1 MNKIIR
7 IAHRLGI
14 SPLMRRT
21 KKIARKQQARLT
33 FKSGD
38 IQWERDGLVVL
49 MSGNDPHKAHINIH
63 DMERIIHFALPVKE
77 GDKRVINLREP
88 SRFRSHQGKEVWLP
102 IPTEH
107 LDSGLG
113 YFAKGA
119 PHPGDIA
126 VDLGAYCGEI
136 TLELAQAVGPTGH
149 VYALEPDPTNCALL
163 QRNIDAH
170 QLENVTVIPSA
181 AWKETTELTFNS
193 YGHYGSSLA
202 GTGTD
207 NNNLIKVSAISP
219 ADLFTRIGRVPD
231 FIKMDIEGAEIDIMP
246 LLAPLIAAAPHPM
259 RLAIASY
266 HLRENRA
273 AHEWIT
279 PYLLQSGFQVETG
292 YPEHQTTWAWR

>member
-1 MNKIIR
+1 M
-7 IAHRLGI
+7 AHRLGI

-21 KKIARKQQARLT
+21 KKTALKQQARLT

-49 MSGNDPHKAHINIH
+49 MSGNGPHKAHIYIN
-63 DMERIIHFALPVKE
+63 DMERIIHFSLPVKE
-77 GDKRVINLREP
+77 GNKRVINLREP
-88 SRFRSHQGKEVWLP
+88 SRFRSYQDKEVWLP
-102 IPTEH
+102 IPTEP
-107 LDSGLG
+107 LDTCLG

-202 GTGTD
+202 GNGAD
-207 NNNLIKVSAISP
+207 SKNPIRVPAISP
-219 ADLFTRIGRVPD
+219 ADLFSRIGRVPD

-246 LLAPLIAAAPHPM
+246 LLAPLMAAAPHPV

-266 HLRENRA
+266 HLRDNRP

-279 PYLLQSGFQVETG
+279 PPLLDSGLGVETG
-292 YPEHQTTWAWR
+292 YPEHLTTWAWR